1 MILLRSFRRRALH
14 LVLMATGWL
23 AFGLPAH
30 AQSATG
36 TLAGRVFNP
45 RSGEFLENAR
55 VAVEN
60 TGLETFTDSN
70 GQYRLAHVPAGTATV
85 RASFTGLPQHTGTVT
100 IAPGATV
107 MHDINLA
114 PDDTVRLANFVV
126 ASAKEMDAAAVAI
139 NEQRYAPNVR
149 NVASTDEFGGVA
161 EGSVGEFLKLMP
173 SINIEYGGGN
183 AREISINGAPSGSVP
198 VTIGGFDMASAGGFT
213 TGNGNNRAVEL
224 DTVALNNLA
233 RVEVLHSPTPE
244 SPGSALA
251 GSVNLVP
258 RSSFSRSRPEFNL
271 SAYVLMRDDE
281 RTFHTTPGP
290 RDHPTRKIHPGFDF
304 SYVKPVNKNF
314 GYTLSGGS
322 SEQYGSERDNQNFW
336 RGVRTATNGGTFPAT
351 SFDRPYMTEFSVRD
365 TWKNSRRNSLGGSVD
380 WKVTASDRLNL
391 SFQYGSFDVYI
402 QGRVLQFNVNRV
414 LPGSFSATS
423 TRGFA
428 GAGSI
433 TIATNGRVANSY
445 NYMPTLRWDH
455 DGPVWK
461 TEAGVGHG
469 RAYTRFK
476 DMDIGQFSTTNVQ
489 RTGVT
494 VSFDGITERRPEVI
508 TVTDGTTGAAVDP
521 YNLGSYTMT
530 NAGGA
535 PLHVDDLRRTAY
547 ANVRRDFSWPVP
559 FTLKGG
565 LDIRHSAH
573 DARNGGGGAYAFV
586 GRDGRATTTPTAA
599 GSDDSALPFLDTG
612 VLTRPGSQGF
622 PNIQMVSPEK
632 LFAYFKANP
641 NHFTRNEAT
650 AYQTIVNTSGI
661 AQETISSAFVRG
673 DAQFFDRRLKLTGG
687 GRFEQTNIRAQGALT
702 DPSRN
707 VQRGTN
713 GQPLRGPNGAI
724 LPITTD
730 ALEAAKLTRIERGTR
745 AQKEYLR
752 FLPSLNASLNLR
764 ENLILRG
771 SYYYSIGRPG
781 YEQYSGGITLP
792 NTDLGPLPTNR
803 IGVNNVGI
811 KPWKAKTAKLRLE
824 QYFEGV
830 GVVSVGAFRRD
841 FENFF
846 GGTVFNATPEFLAL
860 YGLDEGTYGD
870 YDVSTNHNLPGMVR
884 TEGLEFEYKQA
895 LTFLPGW
902 ARGIQVFAN
911 ANTLRMTGANTGS
924 FTGVKVIPRAG
935 SWGASLTRGKFN
947 LRVNWTYSSRQ
958 RRGPGPTG
966 QSIDPDVYN
975 WFAARLAADVKGE
988 YYFHKRFAAFFNL
1001 QNVTNE
1007 PIFISEIASQRT
1019 PTYARTVRHFEF
1031 SSLWTFGIKGKF

>member
-1 MILLRSFRRRALH
+1 MNCFPAFYPRLLYLLVIIFCGLSPGPTLRAQL
-14 LVLMATGWL
+14 
-23 AFGLPAH
+23 
-30 AQSATG
+30 ATG
-36 TLAGRVFNP
+36 TLEGTVVNP
-45 RSGEFLENAR
+45 RNGEFLENAR
-55 VAVEN
+55 VVVEN
-60 TGLETFTDSN
+60 TTLESFTDAN
-70 GQYRLAHVPAGTATV
+70 GRYRLAHVPAGTVRV
-85 RASFTGLPQHTGTVT
+85 RASFTGLSPQSEMVT
-100 IAPGATV
+100 LGVGATV
-107 MHDINLA
+107 ERNFNLLA
-114 PDDTVRLANFVV
+114 DETVRLARFVV
-126 ASAKEMDAAAVAI
+126 ATSKEMDAAAIAI
-139 NEQRYAPNVR
+139 NEQRYAPNLR
-149 NVASTDEFGGVA
+149 NVASTDEFGGVS

-281 RTFHTTPGP
+281 RSIHLAPGP
-290 RDHPTRKIHPGFDF
+290 WDHPTRRVHPGFDF

-314 GYTLSGGS
+314 GYTLSGGT

-336 RGVRTATNGGTFPAT
+336 RGVRAATNGGTFPAT
-351 SFDRPYMTEFSVRD
+351 TFDRPYMTEFSVRD
-365 TWKNSRRNSLGGSVD
+365 TWKDSRRNSLGGTVD
-380 WKVTASDRLNL
+380 WKFTPDDRINF

-414 LPGSFSATS
+414 LPGNFSATS
-423 TRGFA
+423 THGFA

-455 DGPVWK
+455 DGRIWK
-461 TEAGVGHG
+461 AEAGLGHG

-494 VSFDGITERRPEVI
+494 VSFDGITSLRPALI
-508 TVTDGTTGAAVDP
+508 TVADGTTGAVVEP
-521 YNLGSYTMT
+521 YNLGSYTLT
-530 NAGGA
+530 NAAGA

-547 ANVRRDFSWPVP
+547 ANVRRDFSGRVP

-565 LDIRHSAH
+565 LDLRQSVH

-586 GRDGRATTTPTAA
+586 GRDGRATTTPTAP

-632 LFAYFKANP
+632 LFRYFRENP
-641 NHFTRNEAT
+641 THFTRNEAT
-650 AYQTIVNTSGI
+650 AYQAVVNTSGV
-661 AQETISSAFVRG
+661 AQEIVSSAFVRG
-673 DAQFFDRRLKLTGG
+673 DVQFFDHRLKLTGG
-687 GRFEQTNIRAQGALT
+687 GRFEQTNIRAQGPLS
-702 DPSRN
+702 DPARN
-707 VQRGTN
+707 VQRGPN
-713 GQPLRGPNGAI
+713 GQALRGPTGAV

-730 ALEAAKLTRIERGTR
+730 ALEAIKLTRIERG
-745 AQKEYLR
+745 AHAEKEYLR
-752 FLPSLNASLNLR
+752 FLPNLNASYNLW
-764 ENLILRG
+764 ENLILRA

-792 NTDLGPLPTNR
+792 NIDLGPLPTNR

-811 KPWKAKTAKLRLE
+811 KPWKAKTTKLRLE
-824 QYFEGV
+824 RYFEGV

-846 GGTVFNATPEFLAL
+846 GGTVFDATPEFLAL
-860 YGLDEGTYGD
+860 YGLDPGTYGD
-870 YDVSTNHNLPGMVR
+870 YEVSTNHNIPGVVR
-884 TEGLEFEYKQA
+884 MEGLEFEYKQA

-902 ARGIQVFAN
+902 ARGVQVFAN
-911 ANTLRMTGANTGS
+911 ANTLRMTGPNTGS

-935 SWGASLTRGKFN
+935 NWGVSLTREKFN

-1001 QNVTNE
+1001 QNVSNE
-1007 PIFISEIASQRT
+1007 PIFISEIASPRT
-1019 PTYARTVRHFEF
+1019 PNYARVVRHFEF

>member
-1 MILLRSFRRRALH
+1 MNRRTALRHRALY
-14 LVLMATGWL
+14 LLILIVAGMAHSLTL
-23 AFGLPAH
+23 R
-30 AQSATG
+30 AQAVTG
-36 TLAGRVFNP
+36 TLEGTVSNP
-45 RSGEFLENAR
+45 RNGEFLENAR
-55 VAVEN
+55 VVVEN
-60 TGLETFTDSN
+60 TALEAFTDAN
-70 GQYRLAHVPAGTATV
+70 GRYRLTHVPAGTVRV
-85 RASFTGLPQHTGTVT
+85 RASFTGLSPQGEVV
-100 IAPGATV
+100 ALAASATV
-107 MHDINLA
+107 ERNFSLTADE
-114 PDDTVRLANFVV
+114 TVRLARFVV
-126 ASAKEMDAAAVAI
+126 ATSKEMDAAAIAI
-139 NEQRYAPNVR
+139 NEQRYAPNLR
-149 NVASTDEFGGVA
+149 NVASTDEFGGVS

-281 RTFHTTPGP
+281 RGIHMAPGP
-290 RDHPTRKIHPGFDF
+290 RDHPTRRVHPGFDF

-314 GYTLSGGS
+314 GYTLSGGT

-336 RGVRTATNGGTFPAT
+336 RGVRTATNGGAFPAT
-351 SFDRPYMTEFSVRD
+351 TFDRPYMTEFSVRD
-365 TWKNSRRNSLGGSVD
+365 TWKDSRRNSLGGTVD
-380 WKVTASDRLNL
+380 WKFTPDDRINF

-414 LPGSFSATS
+414 LPGDFSATS

-455 DGPVWK
+455 DGRIWK
-461 TEAGVGHG
+461 AEAGLGHG
-469 RAYTRFK
+469 RAFTRFK

-494 VSFDGITERRPEVI
+494 VSFDGITTLRPAVI
-508 TVTDGTTGAAVDP
+508 TVTEGTTGAPVDP
-521 YNLGSYTMT
+521 YNLGSYTLT
-530 NAGGA
+530 NAAGS
-535 PLHVDDLRRTAY
+535 PLHVDDLRRTTY
-547 ANVRRDFSWPVP
+547 ANVRRDFSGRVP

-565 LDIRHSAH
+565 LDLRQSVH

-612 VLTRPGSQGF
+612 VLARPGSQGF

-632 LFAYFKANP
+632 LLRYFKDNP
-641 NHFTRNEAT
+641 TQFTRNEAT
-650 AYQTIVNTSGI
+650 AYQAVVNTSGV
-661 AQETISSAFVRG
+661 AQEIISSAFVRG
-673 DAQFFDRRLKLTGG
+673 DVQFFEHRLKLTGG
-687 GRFEQTNIRAQGALT
+687 GRFEQTNIRAQGALS
-702 DPSRN
+702 DPARN
-707 VQRGTN
+707 VQRGPN
-713 GQPLRGPNGAI
+713 GQALRGPTGAV

-730 ALEAAKLTRIERGTR
+730 ALEAIKLTRIERG
-745 AQKEYLR
+745 AHAEKEYLR
-752 FLPSLNASLNLR
+752 FLPNLNGSYNLR
-764 ENLILRG
+764 ENLIVRA

-803 IGVNNVGI
+803 IGVNHVGI
-811 KPWKAKTAKLRLE
+811 KPWKAKTTKLRLE

-830 GVVSVGAFRRD
+830 GVFSVGAFRRD

-846 GGTVFNATPEFLAL
+846 GGTVFDATPEFLAL
-860 YGLDEGTYGD
+860 YGLDPGTYGD
-870 YDVSTNHNLPGMVR
+870 YEVSTNHNIPGVVR
-884 TEGLEFEYKQA
+884 LEGLEFEYKQA
-895 LTFLPGW
+895 LTFLPAW
-902 ARGIQVFAN
+902 ARGVQVFAN
-911 ANTLRMTGANTGS
+911 ANTLRMTGPNTGS

-935 SWGASLTRGKFN
+935 NWGVSLTREKFN

-1001 QNVTNE
+1001 QNVSNE
-1007 PIFISEIASQRT
+1007 PIFISEIASPRT
-1019 PTYARTVRHFEF
+1019 PNYARVVRHFEL